1 MNIIFFGTPKFA
13 SEILKEIS
21 KKNNVVAIVTSVDSK
36 KGRGKKIQ
44 HTEYRQCKLLI

>member
-36 KGRGKKIQ
+36 KGRGKKFNIQ
-44 HTEYRQCKLLI
+44 M